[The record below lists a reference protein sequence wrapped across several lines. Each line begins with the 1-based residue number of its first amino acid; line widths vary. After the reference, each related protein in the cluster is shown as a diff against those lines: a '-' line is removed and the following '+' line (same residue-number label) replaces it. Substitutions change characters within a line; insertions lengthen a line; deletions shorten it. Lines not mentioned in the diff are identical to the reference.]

1 MNPPIAMNWQQE
13 LGRQIRAA
21 RKRTGHTQEELAAH
35 LTVSR
40 EQLSNYENG
49 KSAPPVNVV
58 AEIAAALDT
67 QFEIAGCKIA
77 KNDLNHTPAAPPEQ
91 QLCFAY
97 NTEHRFKG
105 ATLTIRPN
113 YKSIVISAVVTRN
126 RRVL

>member
-1 MNPPIAMNWQQE
+1 MNWQQE
-13 LGRQIRAA
+13 LGRQIRDA
-21 RKRTGHTQEELAAH
+21 RKRADLTQEELAAH

-67 QFEIAGCKIA
+67 EFEIAGCKIA
-77 KNDLNHTPAAPPEQ
+77 KDDLKRTPVAPPEQ

-97 NTEHRFKG
+97 DTEHRFKTT
-105 ATLTIRPN
+105 TLSIRPSH
-113 YKSIVISAVVTRN
+113 KSIIITAVVARTR
-126 RRVL
+126 